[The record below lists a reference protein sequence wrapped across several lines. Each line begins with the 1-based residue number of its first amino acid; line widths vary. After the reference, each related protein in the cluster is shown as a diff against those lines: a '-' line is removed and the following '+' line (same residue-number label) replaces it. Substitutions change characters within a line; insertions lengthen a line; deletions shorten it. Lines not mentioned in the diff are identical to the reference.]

1 MRKLN
6 KIILIPARSGSKR
19 IKNKNVKKI
28 NGKPLIYYTIKQA
41 LKIKNIDH
49 VIVST
54 DSKRYAKIAKKYGAK
69 IFYLRPKN
77 ISADN
82 SSDLELFKYNEM
94 WLNKNINYT
103 TDIYV
108 HLRPTFPNRKISDI
122 NQMISILEKK
132 FNKIDSIRSVL
143 EVDEKIEKYYN
154 LNKHGYL
161 ESELGMRR
169 FGKDKDFKFNQ
180 SDNVLKKWFKG
191 NGNIDVFFARN
202 LKKNSVSG
210 SRILGYIQNNK
221 TNLDINNRRELKIN
235 SKLLLRKYES
245 TPTKFLFNKA
255 RNRFSQ
261 SRKKI

>member
-1 MRKLN
+1 
-6 KIILIPARSGSKR
+6 
-19 IKNKNVKKI
+19 
-28 NGKPLIYYTIKQA
+28 
-41 LKIKNIDH
+41 
-49 VIVST
+49 
-54 DSKRYAKIAKKYGAK
+54 
-69 IFYLRPKN
+69 
-77 ISADN
+77 
-82 SSDLELFKYNEM
+82 M
-94 WLNKNINYT
+94 WLNKNMNYY

-132 FNKIDSIRSVL
+132 FNKIDSIRSVF

-169 FGKDKDFKFNQ
+169 IGKDKDFKFNQ

-210 SRILGYIQNNK
+210 SRILGYVQSNK
-221 TNLDINNRRELKIN
+221 TNLDIDNIRELKVN

-245 TPTKFLFNKA
+245 TSTKFLFNKA

-261 SRKKI
+261 SRKK